1 MTENDEKKYQEAE
14 AQARKAY
21 EEAIA
26 QARKAYR
33 REAEG

>member
-14 AQARKAY
+14 AQARKVY

-26 QARKAYR
+26 QAEKAYR

>member
-26 QARKAYR
+26 QAEKAYQ
-33 REAEG
+33 EGG